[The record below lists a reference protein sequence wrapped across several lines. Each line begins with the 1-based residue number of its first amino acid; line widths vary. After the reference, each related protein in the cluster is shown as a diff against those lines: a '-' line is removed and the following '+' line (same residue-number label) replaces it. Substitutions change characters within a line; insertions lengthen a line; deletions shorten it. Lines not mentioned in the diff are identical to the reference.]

1 MARQD
6 GPVVG
11 YSPMKRSFTS
21 SGTLFRIE
29 RMDPPVVG
37 YIPMDDSFT
46 ASLTDRQKP
55 EVHLVVMPC
64 FRYCH
69 QNQSSIQRDAKA
81 IEKETVAKRKNVTQK
96 LIFQSVVAGWYS
108 PSVVSDHERK
118 CRPGPG

>member
-37 YIPMDDSFT
+37 YILMDDSFT

-55 EVHLVVMPC
+55 EVHLVVLPY

-69 QNQSSIQRDAKA
+69 QNHSSIQRDAKA
-81 IEKETVAKRKNVTQK
+81 IEKVTVAIRENVMHQ
-96 LIFQSVVAGWYS
+96 LICRSVVAGWYS
-108 PSVVSDHERK
+108 PSVASDEERK